1 MAFEQLRAEIAML
14 VQQMDNEPEDIHELH
29 ARIRSKLNEIKA
41 MGMPLPDDLVVLERR
56 LDGQERRASRQDQSS
71 GTEPAETSPRRAG
84 RRKSA
89 KRAKQPAK
97 AAKAAKAA
105 KKARGSAASK
115 SKRPAAKA
123 AKKGRGS
130 AAKKSKRPARTARKS
145 RGSAAKKSQRTGRR
159 RR

>member
-97 AAKAAKAA
+97 AAKAAK
-105 KKARGSAASK
+105 KGRGSAASK

>member
-14 VQQMDNEPEDIHELH
+14 LQQMDNEPEDIHELH

-41 MGMPLPDDLVVLERR
+41 MGMPLPDDLVALERR
-56 LDGQERRASRQDQSS
+56 LDGQERRSSRQDQSS
-71 GTEPAETSPRRAG
+71 GTEPAESSPRRAG

-89 KRAKQPAK
+89 KRAKRP
-97 AAKAAKAA
+97 AKAA
-105 KKARGSAASK
+105 KKARGSAAKK

-123 AKKGRGS
+123 AKKTRGS
-130 AAKKSKRPARTARKS
+130 AAKKSKRPAGTARKS
-145 RGSAAKKSQRTGRR
+145 RGSAAKKSRRTGRR

>member
-97 AAKAAKAA
+97 AAKAAK
-105 KKARGSAASK
+105 KARGSAASK

>member
-97 AAKAAKAA
+97 AAKAAK
-105 KKARGSAASK
+105 KARGSAASK

-145 RGSAAKKSQRTGRR
+145 RGSAAKKSRRTGRR

>member
-97 AAKAAKAA
+97 AAKAAK
-105 KKARGSAASK
+105 KARGSAASK

-123 AKKGRGS
+123 AKKTRGS
-130 AAKKSKRPARTARKS
+130 AAKKSKRPAGTARKS
-145 RGSAAKKSQRTGRR
+145 RGSAAKKSRRTGRR

>member
-97 AAKAAKAA
+97 AAKAAK
-105 KKARGSAASK
+105 KARGSAASK

-123 AKKGRGS
+123 AKKSRGS

>member
-97 AAKAAKAA
+97 AAKAAK
-105 KKARGSAASK
+105 KARGSAASK

-145 RGSAAKKSQRTGRR
+145 RGSAAKKSQRAGRR